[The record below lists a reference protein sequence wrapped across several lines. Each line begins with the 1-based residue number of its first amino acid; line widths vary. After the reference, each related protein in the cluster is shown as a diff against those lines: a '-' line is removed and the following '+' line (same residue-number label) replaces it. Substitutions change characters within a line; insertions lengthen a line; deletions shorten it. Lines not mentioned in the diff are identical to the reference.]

1 MQEDNP
7 GEGTS
12 SGYKFRSISSQ
23 RRDRIEIL
31 EAANYDED
39 ALFATT
45 NNVVKA
51 KNKDAGHVVKRVL
64 EDPSLGEP
72 LAKYLKKLER
82 DLEIM
87 NDNLSRD
94 EEGASIVE
102 CLAYLLGFQYLPC

>member
-1 MQEDNP
+1 M
-7 GEGTS
+7 
-12 SGYKFRSISSQ
+12 
-23 RRDRIEIL
+23 
-31 EAANYDED
+31 
-39 ALFATT
+39 
-45 NNVVKA
+45 
-51 KNKDAGHVVKRVL
+51 VKRVL

-94 EEGASIVE
+94 EEGVSIVE